1 MPSGAGYDYHG
12 SSSGV
17 ERLPCVLSSNLD
29 NILSEWLCAFVAFA
43 LLEYGAPASLSTKS
57 DLAGGTGRLYL
68 EEFYLNGLM
77 FRPYEGITAS
87 GRRQFR
93 LSSTPELSPEREA
106 ATIRYLIDE
115 GLSETMWP
123 QIGKRIEDEA
133 SWALFA

>member
-1 MPSGAGYDYHG
+1 VALGFG
-12 SSSGV
+12 
-17 ERLPCVLSSNLD
+17 LWC
-29 NILSEWLCAFVAFA
+29 VAFA

-57 DLAGGTGRLYL
+57 DLAGGTERLYL

-77 FRPYEGITAS
+77 FRPYEEMTAS

-106 ATIRYLIDE
+106 ATNRYLIDE